1 MTKDYITVTLNV
13 HLEGGDR
20 LTTGFHIMPLMLLN
34 KSIQQFVD
42 DYYVGSSY
50 TYSDETTRK
59 IVMVDVVAIEDKT
72 LKR

>member
-20 LTTGFHIMPLMLLN
+20 FTTGFNILPSMLLN

-59 IVMVDVVAIEDKT
+59 IVMVDVVTIEDKD
-72 LKR
+72 L

>member
-13 HLEGGDR
+13 HLEGGDCF
-20 LTTGFHIMPLMLLN
+20 TTGFNIMTSMLLN

-59 IVMVDVVAIEDKT
+59 IVMVDVVAIEDKD
-72 LKR
+72 L

>member
-1 MTKDYITVTLNV
+1 MTKDYFTVTLNV

-20 LTTGFHIMPLMLLN
+20 FTTGFNILPLMLLN

-50 TYSDETTRK
+50 TFSNETTRK
-59 IVMVDVVAIEDKT
+59 IVKVEVIAIGDKE
-72 LKR
+72 L

>member
-1 MTKDYITVTLNV
+1 MTKDYFTVTLNV

-20 LTTGFHIMPLMLLN
+20 FTTGFNILLSMLLN

-50 TYSDETTRK
+50 TFSNETTRK
-59 IVMVDVVAIEDKT
+59 IVKVEVLAIGDKE
-72 LKR
+72 L

>member
-20 LTTGFHIMPLMLLN
+20 FTTGFHIMPLMLLN